1 MILIYGI
8 NGQSGRV
15 ISVTIFTS
23 YFACVFW
30 IYFTLPLVA
39 KKPAFL
45 RYFVAAA
52 AFVVILRVTRKSIL
66 FCLLLYLEV
75 TFSVIKIL
83 FVQFCPLFFSSKK
96 LTVEC
101 YQSLIRLKKFSKPT
115 RTSMVS
121 SGLSARRRVT
131 RSVAQRS
138 ELVAIMGCG
147 VDLQHLVTVSRKY
160 LQLSFSFINICNY
173 RKTFYRLT
181 FTVVIY
187 CSWLVWS
194 SAFVL
199 FRPTNSLETPLL
211 GKLVK
216 QRDLF
221 CQAERPLKTRRSK
234 TLPHKSHRYGI
245 FTSNCHFFYCTSLSL
260 CSLLLFTVITCG
272 DPGTPL
278 NGQQADV
285 KNGYNYGGSVK
296 FICKDNYTLSGT
308 SEIFC
313 EETKDWS
320 SPTPKCWGKSKL
332 TLN

>member
-1 MILIYGI
+1 MVATNWSETNTWYAKRTKDGVGGSQPVNVNTLTMILIYGI

-15 ISVTIFTS
+15 ISVTILTS

-30 IYFTLPLVA
+30 IYFTFPLVA

-115 RTSMVS
+115 QTSMAS
-121 SGLSARRRVT
+121 SGLSVRRRVT

-181 FTVVIY
+181 FTVVIH

-216 QRDLF
+216 QRDFAKQKGLLRLDE
-221 CQAERPLKTRRSK
+221 AK
-234 TLPHKSHRYGI
+234 RYLI
-245 FTSNCHFFYCTSLSL
+245 KATDMVFSQV
-260 CSLLLFTVITCG
+260 TVIF
-272 DPGTPL
+272 
-278 NGQQADV
+278 
-285 KNGYNYGGSVK
+285 
-296 FICKDNYTLSGT
+296 FIVQVSLYVLFFSLQ
-308 SEIFC
+308 S
-313 EETKDWS
+313 
-320 SPTPKCWGKSKL
+320 
-332 TLN
+332 

>member
-1 MILIYGI
+1 MCVLNLFHFASCCKKTSISPVFCCCCCLCSYFESYKKINLIL
-8 NGQSGRV
+8 SFV
-15 ISVTIFTS
+15 ISWS
-23 YFACVFW
+23 YFFCN
-30 IYFTLPLVA
+30 
-39 KKPAFL
+39 KN
-45 RYFVAAA
+45 FV
-52 AFVVILRVTRKSIL
+52 RSIL
-66 FCLLLYLEV
+66 SL
-75 TFSVIKIL
+75 T
-83 FVQFCPLFFSSKK
+83 FSSKK

-115 RTSMVS
+115 RTSMAS
-121 SGLSARRRVT
+121 SGLSVRRRVT